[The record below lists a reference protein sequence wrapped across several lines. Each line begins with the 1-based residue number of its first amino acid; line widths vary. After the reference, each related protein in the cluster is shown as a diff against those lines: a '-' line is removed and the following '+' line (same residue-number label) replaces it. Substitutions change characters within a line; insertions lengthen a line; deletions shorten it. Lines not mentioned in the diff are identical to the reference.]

1 LRTSDHGIARARR
14 HSLHTNISH

>member
-1 LRTSDHGIARARR
+1 MRTSDHRSASARR